1 MSFGQFLT
9 VLRARAALILMILII
24 AFGAGVGVTMLM
36 PKRYDATAIVVV
48 DQGAAP
54 SSTAGTN
61 APAGR
66 MEDVMSTHLDIIAS
80 PAVALR
86 VTQMLDLGNNPDVGA
101 LLAESRVLH
110 RIWRPISQLLALVQ
124 EEEQGDEQAMDLKEW
139 MVNRLLRNLEVK
151 AKRDSQLIRIT
162 YSAPDSAFAAAVA
175 NSFVKGYLET
185 IQRLQADPA
194 KHNAKQFDEQINGL
208 KQVLEQSEAKLA
220 KFQQDK
226 GIVATDE
233 RMDLE
238 NTRLNEMSAQLAVA
252 QSQSLE
258 SQARQRQLREFL
270 AGGKGEAPSEVSSSP
285 VVQQLKQ
292 SVSEREAKLSELS
305 KKVGPNH
312 PQYVAASTELE
323 GLRGRLKEEMRMA
336 AQGVLTSSGV
346 APEREGSLRAA
357 VEQQRGKVL
366 GLKNTRNQLAVLMR
380 ETDSARQAYD
390 AAVLRYNQTKMA
402 SEVSQANG
410 TVVHPADT
418 PTRPVSP
425 KPTLNIALALAI
437 GLVVGVG
444 MALYLEAVDGY
455 VRSTRDIVEILGV
468 PVFAVL
474 APKGRGNMRYLER
487 PNVYSLPRG

>member
-9 VLRARAALILMILII
+9 VLRARAALILAVMLV
-24 AFGAGVGVTMLM
+24 ALGAGLGVTMLL
-36 PKRYDATAIVVV
+36 PQRYDATAIVAV
-48 DQGAAP
+48 DPGAASP
-54 SSTAGTN
+54 AAGN
-61 APAGR
+61 APSAR
-66 MEDVMSTHLDIIAS
+66 MEDVMSTHLDVIAS

-86 VTQMLDLGNNPDVGA
+86 VAEMLDLGSKPDIGT
-101 LLAESRVLH
+101 LLAESRLRNRV
-110 RIWRPISQLLALVQ
+110 SQLLSQLLEVETGQGEQ
-124 EEEQGDEQAMDLKEW
+124 ESNLKDW

-151 AKRDSQLIRIT
+151 AKRDSHLIRIT
-162 YSAPDSAFAAAVA
+162 YSAPDGEFAAAVA

-185 IQRLQADPA
+185 IRRLQKDPA
-194 KHNAKQFDEQINGL
+194 KENAKQFDEQINGL
-208 KQVLEQSEAKLA
+208 KQVLEQAEAKLA

-270 AGGKGEAPSEVSSSP
+270 AGGKGEAPAEVSSSP

-305 KKVGPNH
+305 KRVGPNH
-312 PQYVAASTELE
+312 PQYVAASTELA
-323 GLRGRLKEEMRMA
+323 GLRGRLREEMRMA

-366 GLKNTRNQLAVLMR
+366 GLKNTRNQLAILMR
-380 ETDSARQAYD
+380 EADSARQAHD
-390 AAVLRYNQTKMA
+390 AAVQRFNQTRMA
-402 SEVSQANG
+402 GEVAQANG
-410 TVVHPADT
+410 TVVYDAVAPV
-418 PTRPVSP
+418 RPVSP
-425 KPTLNIALALAI
+425 NTTINVAIALAL
-437 GLVVGVG
+437 GLVAGVG
-444 MALYLEAVDGY
+444 IALYREAVDGY
-455 VRSTRDIVEILGV
+455 VRSARDIVEIMGV

-474 APKGRGNMRYLER
+474 APKRRGGQYLAR
-487 PNVYSLPRG
+487 SNVYALPR

>member
-9 VLRARAALILMILII
+9 VLRARSALILMVLII
-24 AFGAGVGVTMLM
+24 AFGVGAGVTMLL

-54 SSTAGTN
+54 STAGTN
-61 APAGR
+61 APVAR

-86 VTQMLDLGNNPDVGA
+86 VTQMLDLANNPDVGA
-101 LLAESRVLH
+101 LLAESRLLH
-110 RIWRPISQLLALVQ
+110 RIWRPISLLLAALQ
-124 EEEQGDEQAMDLKEW
+124 EEQGAEQMDLKEW
-139 MVNRLLRNLEVK
+139 MIGRLLRNLEVK

-162 YSAPDSAFAAAVA
+162 YSAPDGEFAAAVA

-208 KQVLEQSEAKLA
+208 KQVLEQAEAKLA

-238 NTRLNEMSAQLAVA
+238 NMRLNEMSAQLAVA
-252 QSQSLE
+252 QSASYE

-270 AGGKGEAPSEVSSSP
+270 AGGKGEAPAEVSSSP

-323 GLRGRLKEEMRMA
+323 GLRGRLREEMRMA

-357 VEQQRGKVL
+357 VEQQRRKVL

-390 AAVLRYNQTKMA
+390 AAMLRFNQTKMA
-402 SEVSQANG
+402 GEVAQASG

-425 KPTLNIALALAI
+425 RPTLNIALALAI

-474 APKGRGNMRYLER
+474 APKGRGNTRYLER

>member
-9 VLRARAALILMILII
+9 VLRARSALILMVLII
-24 AFGAGVGVTMLM
+24 AFGAGAGATMLL

-48 DQGAAP
+48 DQAAA
-54 SSTAGTN
+54 SSAAGTT
-61 APAGR
+61 APAAR

-86 VTQMLDLGNNPDVGA
+86 VTEMLKLGSNPDVGT
-101 LLAESRVLH
+101 LLAESRLLS
-110 RIWRPISQLLALVQ
+110 RAWRSISLLLAL
-124 EEEQGDEQAMDLKEW
+124 EEQGGDGQEMDLKDW
-139 MVNRLLRNLEVK
+139 MVNRLLRNLQVK
-151 AKRDSQLIRIT
+151 AKRDSHLIRIT
-162 YSAPDSAFAAAVA
+162 YSAPDGEFAAAVA
-175 NSFVKGYLET
+175 NAFVKGYLET
-185 IQRLQADPA
+185 VRRLQADPA
-194 KHNAKQFDEQINGL
+194 KQNAQQFDEQINGL
-208 KQVLEQSEAKLA
+208 KQVLEQAEAKLA

-270 AGGKGEAPSEVSSSP
+270 SGGKGEAPAEVSSSP

-305 KKVGPNH
+305 KRVGPNH

-323 GLRGRLKEEMRMA
+323 GLRGRLREEMRMA

-346 APEREGSLRAA
+346 APEREGSLRAV
-357 VEQQRGKVL
+357 VEQQRSKVL

-380 ETDSARQAYD
+380 EADGARQAYD
-390 AAVLRYNQTKMA
+390 AAVLRFNQTRMA
-402 SEVSQANG
+402 GEVAQATG
-410 TVVHPADT
+410 TVVHPAGT

-425 KPTLNIALALAI
+425 RPSLNIALALAI

-444 MALYLEAVDGY
+444 MALYREAVDGY
-455 VRSTRDIVEILGV
+455 VRSARDIVEILGV

-474 APKGRGNMRYLER
+474 VPKGRGNTRYLER
-487 PNVYSLPRG
+487 PNVYSLPRS

>member
-9 VLRARAALILMILII
+9 VLRARSALILMVLII
-24 AFGAGVGVTMLM
+24 AFGAGVGVTLLL

-48 DQGAAP
+48 DQAAA
-54 SSTAGTN
+54 SSAAAGTT
-61 APAGR
+61 APAAR

-86 VTQMLDLGNNPDVGA
+86 VTEMLKLGSNPDVGA
-101 LLAESRVLH
+101 LLAESRLLN
-110 RIWRPISQLLALVQ
+110 RAWRLVSHLLAV
-124 EEEQGDEQAMDLKEW
+124 EEQGGDEQETDLKDW
-139 MVNRLLRNLEVK
+139 MINRLLRNLQVK
-151 AKRDSQLIRIT
+151 AKRDSHLIRVT
-162 YSAPDSAFAAAVA
+162 YSAPDGEFAAVVA
-175 NSFVKGYLET
+175 NAFVKGYLET
-185 IQRLQADPA
+185 IRRLQADPA
-194 KHNAKQFDEQINGL
+194 KENAKQFDEQMQGL

-238 NTRLNEMSAQLAVA
+238 NTRLSEMSAQLAVA
-252 QSQSLE
+252 QSQSYE

-270 AGGKGEAPSEVSSSP
+270 AGGKGEPPAEVSSSP

-292 SVSEREAKLSELS
+292 SVAEREAKLSELS

-323 GLRGRLKEEMRMA
+323 RLRSQLRQETRTA

-357 VEQQRGKVL
+357 VEQQRRKVL
-366 GLKNTRNQLAVLMR
+366 QLKNTRNQLAVLMR
-380 ETDSARQAYD
+380 EADSARQAYD
-390 AAVLRYNQTKMA
+390 AAMQRFNQTRMA
-402 SEVSQANG
+402 GEVAQATG
-410 TVVHPADT
+410 TVVHPADA
-418 PTRPVSP
+418 PTRPASP
-425 KPTLNIALALAI
+425 RPTLNVALALAI
-437 GLVVGVG
+437 GLAVGVG
-444 MALYLEAVDGY
+444 MALYREAVDGY
-455 VRSTRDIVEILGV
+455 VRSARDIVEILGV